1 MILQLN
7 DMKYLQ
13 TNEGEKE
20 IVEKNEYVD
29 VEMEEITLIYRIF
42 NITKN

>member
-1 MILQLN
+1 
-7 DMKYLQ
+7 MKYLQ

>member
-1 MILQLN
+1 
-7 DMKYLQ
+7 MKYLQ
-13 TNEGEKE
+13 TNEGEEE